1 MQVTQ
6 TQTEGFEIS
15 PQQARLWQIAKE
27 NSDNFRIFAKVQI
40 NGKLDVNELEN
51 AFARVCEKYEI
62 LRTDLQFGR
71 NFDKPQQFIIEKF
84 PQIGYFDLSD
94 SNKSE
99 IERLFDEIK
108 TAPFNLENA
117 ETNRFCL
124 AKKSSDEYFLIL
136 AVSAYCADAATI
148 EILIKELFDFYENP
162 SHKSDEPLQY
172 ADFSRW
178 QLDLLEDDN
187 EAVIYWRKLL
197 NEADVENDLQI
208 VKRGLFEQKLKFEK
222 NRITLETSFSAK
234 ITAYLNEQKIPA
246 ESFWLTCWNVLLSRL
261 SGNEKFI
268 LGVKSTGREY
278 EDLRSAVG
286 NLTKF
291 LPFVCP
297 LDFDESFLGNLPKI
311 EEKLREGRE
320 RHEFFTADK
329 SVSEMPHYGFS
340 FSEKREKIALTN
352 AEIEIEEISET
363 LENFKLSLN
372 VQPNEVL
379 FQYQPEFFSK
389 AEIERFG
396 ERLLTVVRQ
405 IIELKNSVVNRL
417 NLVGNRER
425 EMISRDFNRT
435 QIEFPSKFLHELF
448 TETAAEFPENIAVE
462 TDERKI
468 TYRELDEE
476 SNRLANFLNSRGIGA
491 EESVGICC
499 ERSIKMIIGILAI
512 LKSGAAFVP
521 LAADLPRE
529 RLEFLTADARI
540 NLLLIFQNSSEICE
554 EINAEKILLDDEN
567 TDWKTFTP
575 TSPTSEVFPE
585 NPAYIIYTSGTT
597 GTPKGVSVSHRAI
610 VNHLQW
616 RQKEFGFSPQDS
628 FLQKAALSFD
638 IAIWEIFTPLTTGGK
653 LVLARPEGHRDFEY
667 LARTIA
673 EKEITFAHFS
683 PFQLRRFLSENIDDC
698 RALKKVFVGGE
709 RLTAEL
715 KDEFYQKLDAELIQQ
730 YGPTETT
737 VDVTFWRCAAENSNA
752 LPIGKPIANTQ
763 AFVLDKNLQILPV
776 GTIGELFIGGASLAR
791 GYVGKPELTAEKFIP
806 NPFSVGGERLYQTGD
821 AAYFDADGNLY
832 FAGRFDRQVKVRGY
846 RVELG
851 EIEAALHEFSDVGEA
866 VAVVFD
872 EAENAPK
879 IAAYFSAEKE
889 LKNADLRDF
898 LRFKLPEYAVPAI
911 FIQVDEI
918 PLNKNGKVDF
928 SALPAPQSFYARTKR
943 KMVAP
948 RNELENLLA
957 KIWRDVLSKEE
968 IGVSENFFDLGGDS
982 IRSVQVS
989 AKIKKSGW
997 QIELQDLFKYQT
1009 IEQLAAV
1016 LKPSEKNVVEST
1028 EKFALV
1034 SEKERAK
1041 LPPNLADAYPL
1052 TLLQSGMLFHGELET
1067 DSDLYHNI
1075 AGVHLRMPFSE
1086 EKLRRAINILT
1097 TKHAILRT
1105 SFDLRNYS
1113 EPLQLVHQHVEIP
1126 LEIFDLREFDEKHQE
1141 EQLEKWI
1148 EAEKKQKFDWTQPP
1162 LIRFTV
1168 HHRSAE
1174 SFQFSRTE
1182 HHAILDGWSVASMLT
1197 ELFKIYRGLLNGE
1210 EILAL
1215 DINAET
1221 SFREFVRLE
1230 KEAVNSEKQISFW
1243 QEFLADSTVNRIPRL
1258 PSFLENTSAR
1268 RGKITPIKVSD
1279 EISEKLKE
1287 TSAALG
1293 VQVKNILLAAHL
1305 RVLALMSG
1313 QTDVVSG
1320 LIANG
1325 RPEETGSENVL
1336 GLFLNTLPF
1345 RQKLENGESWHELI
1359 KNTFAI
1365 ESEMLP
1371 FRRFPLAELQRLT
1384 GEQIFEAAFNFVS
1397 FHVYES
1403 IYRNNAAQVLS
1414 EQSFQETNFVFLAT
1428 ASVNP
1433 QTGKINF
1440 RLEYDSAQFTELQI
1454 ENICGYYTKAL
1465 NFIAYHGGEN
1475 YLEADLLGEVERNLV
1490 VKKWNDTAAVY
1501 SPISTMHGLF
1511 EAQAARTPDNLAA
1524 IFGARQMTY
1533 RDLNEEAN
1541 RIAHALLNLGLQR
1554 GELVGVH
1561 LKRSIEMIPA
1571 LLAILKIGCAYVPLE
1586 VTNPRERIRNL
1597 ISHHKIRTILT
1608 QSERISLL
1616 LDEKDELA
1624 ELEFVVCLDKCE
1636 KLDDIDS
1643 NSSVKII
1650 ERNDFENLSTENPNI
1665 EVNSD
1670 DLAYIIFTSGS
1681 TGMPKG
1687 VMVAHKPVINLIE
1700 WITKTHH
1707 VGAKDRV
1714 LFITSLSFDLSVYD
1728 IFGLLAVGGS
1738 IRIASAEEI
1747 AEPAELYRILRDE
1760 PITYW
1765 DSAPAAMQ
1773 QIVPFFE
1780 NSCERTPTLRLV
1792 YFSGDW
1798 IPVTLPDNVRRAF
1811 PKAEVIALGG
1821 ATEATV
1827 WSNFYPVGAVD
1838 SRWASIPYGKP
1849 IQNAEYRV
1857 LDERLNPAPIG
1868 TVGDLYIGGEVLAM
1882 GYLDEPVLTATK
1894 FIPDPFAG
1902 KKGAIMYRTGDQA
1915 RFFPDG
1921 NIEFMGRV
1929 DHQVKVRG
1937 YRIELGEIEA
1947 ALLKIPQIRQAI
1959 VLAQINERKEKFL
1972 AAFVVFKTADEQI
1985 SDDNLRKFMRES
1997 LPEYMI
2003 PAVFVFLPEIPV
2015 TANGKIDRKAL
2026 TVTNENTETEKRIFD
2041 APQTKTEKI
2050 ISEIWA
2056 EVLGIDEI
2064 SRQDDFFMLG
2074 GHSLVAT
2081 QVISRIREAFDL
2093 DLPLRTLFEMTTLE
2107 KLAVEVDSR
2116 LVKKNRE

>member
-15 PQQARLWQIAKE
+15 PQQARLRQIGKG
-27 NSDNFRIFAKVQI
+27 NSDDFRVFAKVKI
-40 NGKLDVNELEN
+40 IGNLDVNALEN
-51 AFARVCEKYEI
+51 ALARVCEKYEI
-62 LRTDLQFGR
+62 LRTGFQSER
-71 NFDKPQQFIIEKF
+71 QFITEKF
-84 PQIGYFDLSD
+84 PQIGYFDLSG

-108 TAPFNLENA
+108 TAPFDLENA
-117 ETNRFCL
+117 ETSRFCL
-124 AKKSSDEYFLIL
+124 AKKSSDEYHLIL
-136 AVSAYCADAATI
+136 AISAYCADAGTI

-162 SHKSDEPLQY
+162 SHKSDKPLQY
-172 ADFSRW
+172 ADLSRW

-187 EAVIYWRKLL
+187 EAANYWRKLL
-197 NEADVENDLQI
+197 NEADVEKDLPL
-208 VKRGLFEQKLKFEK
+208 VKRGFSQQKLKFEK
-222 NRITLETSFSAK
+222 HQISLESFFSAE
-234 ITAYLNEQKIPA
+234 ITAYLNEQKILP
-246 ESFWLTCWNVLLSRL
+246 ESFWLACWNVLLSRL
-261 SGNEKFI
+261 SGNEKFL
-268 LGVKSTGREY
+268 LGVKSTGREF

-297 LDFDESFLGNLPKI
+297 LGFDESFLENFPKI
-311 EEKLREGRE
+311 EDNLREGRE

-329 SVSEMPHYGFS
+329 SVSELPHYGFS
-340 FSEKREKIALTN
+340 FSEKREKISLTN
-352 AEIEIEEISET
+352 AEIEIEEVSET
-363 LENFKLSLN
+363 LENFKLSLA

-417 NLVGNRER
+417 KLVGNRER
-425 EMISRDFNRT
+425 EMICRDFNRT
-435 QIEFPSKFLHELF
+435 QIEFPSKFLHEMF
-448 TETAAEFPENIAVE
+448 TETAAEFPQKIAIE
-462 TDERKI
+462 TDERKL

-476 SNRLANFLNSRGIGA
+476 SNRLANFLISRGIGA
-491 EESVGICC
+491 EESVGICGD
-499 ERSIKMIIGILAI
+499 RSIEMIVGVLAI

-529 RLEFLTADARI
+529 RLEFLTADARV
-540 NLLLIFQNSSEICE
+540 NLLLINQNSAEVFE
-554 EINAEKILLDDEN
+554 EIKAEKILLDDEN
-567 TDWKTFTP
+567 SDWKQVPANLPARKIF
-575 TSPTSEVFPE
+575 SE

-597 GTPKGVSVSHRAI
+597 GKPKGVSVSHRAI

-616 RQKEFGFSPQDS
+616 RQKEFGFSPDDS

-638 IAIWEIFTPLTTGGK
+638 IAVWEIFTPLTTGGK
-653 LVLARPEGHRDFEY
+653 LILARPEGHRDFEY

-683 PFQLRRFLSENIDDC
+683 PFQLRRFLSENVQNC

-715 KDEFYQKLDAELIQQ
+715 KDEFYRKLDAELIQQ

-737 VDVTFWRCAAENSNA
+737 VDVTFWRCAAENSIA

-763 AFVLDKNLQILPV
+763 AFVLDKNLQILPF
-776 GTIGELFIGGASLAR
+776 GTVGELYIGGAALAR
-791 GYVGKPELTAEKFIP
+791 GYIGKPDLTAEKFIP
-806 NPFSVGGERLYQTGD
+806 NPFSADGERLYRTGD
-821 AAYFDADGNLY
+821 AAYFDTDGNLY

-846 RVELG
+846 RIELG
-851 EIEAALHEFSDVGEA
+851 EVETALHEFSGVGEA

-872 EAENAPK
+872 ESKNEPK
-879 IAAYFSAEKE
+879 IAAYFTAERTME
-889 LKNADLRDF
+889 SSQLRDF
-898 LRFKLPEYAVPAI
+898 LRLKLPEYAVPAV

-918 PLNKNGKVDF
+918 PLTRHAKIDF
-928 SALPAPQSFYARTKR
+928 TALPAPQSFYARTNR
-943 KMVAP
+943 KIVAP

-957 KIWRDVLSKEE
+957 KIWREVLSKEE

-982 IRSVQVS
+982 IRSVQVA

-1016 LKPSEKNVVEST
+1016 LKPLEENVVEST

-1034 SEKERAK
+1034 SKKERAK
-1041 LPPNLADAYPL
+1041 LPQNLADAYPL
-1052 TLLQSGMLFHGELET
+1052 TLLQAGMLFHGELET
-1067 DSDLYHNI
+1067 DSDLYHNV

-1086 EKLRRAINILT
+1086 KKLRRAINILT
-1097 TKHAILRT
+1097 AKHAVLRT
-1105 SFDLRNYS
+1105 SFDLHNYS
-1113 EPLQLVHQHVEIP
+1113 EPLQLVHEHAEIP
-1126 LEIFDLREFDEKHQE
+1126 LEIFDLREFDEKKQE
-1141 EQLEKWI
+1141 EQLEKWV
-1148 EAEKKQKFDWTQPP
+1148 ENEKKRKFDWTQPP

-1168 HHRSAE
+1168 HRRNEE

-1197 ELFKIYRGLLNGE
+1197 ELFKVYRGLLNGE
-1210 EILAL
+1210 EISAF

-1243 QEFLADSTVNRIPRL
+1243 QEFLVDSTVSRVPRL

-1268 RGKITPIKVSD
+1268 RGKITPIEVSD

-1293 VQVKNILLAAHL
+1293 VQVKHILLAAHL
-1305 RVLALMSG
+1305 RVLVLLSG

-1325 RPEETGSENVL
+1325 RPEETGSENIL

-1345 RQKLENGESWHELI
+1345 RQKLKNGESWQELI
-1359 KNTFAI
+1359 KKTFAI

-1403 IYRNNAAQVLS
+1403 IYRNDAAQVLS

-1440 RLEYDSAQFTELQI
+1440 RLEYDAAQFTEPQI
-1454 ENICGYYTKAL
+1454 ENIRGYYAKAL
-1465 NFIAYHGGEN
+1465 NFIAYHGSEN
-1475 YLEADLLGEVERNLV
+1475 YLEADLLGEAERNLV

-1511 EAQAARTPDNLAA
+1511 EAQTARTPDKFAA
-1524 IFGARQMTY
+1524 IFGAQQMTY
-1533 RDLNEEAN
+1533 RELNEEAN
-1541 RIAHALLNLGLQR
+1541 RIAHALLNLGLRR

-1561 LKRSIEMIPA
+1561 LKRSMEMIPA

-1586 VTNPRERIRNL
+1586 VTNPRERIRSL
-1597 ISHHKIRTILT
+1597 IAHHKIRTLLT

-1616 LDEKDELA
+1616 LDESEMLD
-1624 ELEFVVCLDKCE
+1624 ELEFVVCLDELQKNE
-1636 KLDDIDS
+1636 ETNS
-1643 NSSVKII
+1643 NVFVKII
-1650 ERNDFENLSTENPNI
+1650 EQSDFENLSAENPNR
-1665 EVNSD
+1665 EVNSE

-1687 VMVAHKPVINLIE
+1687 VMVAHQPVINLIE
-1700 WITKTHH
+1700 WITKTHG
-1707 VGAKDRV
+1707 VSENDRV

-1760 PITYW
+1760 PITFW

-1780 NSCERTPTLRLV
+1780 SSCEETPTLRLV

-1811 PKAEVIALGG
+1811 PNAEVIALGG

-1827 WSNFYPVGAVD
+1827 WSNFYPVGEVD

-1857 LDERLNPAPIG
+1857 LDERLHPAPIG
-1868 TVGDLYIGGEVLAM
+1868 TVGDLYIGGECLAM

-1894 FIPDPFAG
+1894 FIPDPFAS

-1921 NIEFMGRV
+1921 NIEFMGRI

-1947 ALLKIPQIRQAI
+1947 ALLKVPQIRQAI

-1985 SDDNLRKFMRES
+1985 SDDNLRQILRET

-2015 TANGKIDRKAL
+2015 TANGKIDRKSL
-2026 TVTNENTETEKRIFD
+2026 TIPNEKTEKRVFD
-2041 APQTKTEKI
+2041 APQTETEKI
-2050 ISEIWA
+2050 VGEIWA
-2056 EVLGIDEI
+2056 EVLGVDEI

-2093 DLPLRTLFEMTTLE
+2093 DLPLRTLFEMTMLE
-2107 KLAVEVDSR
+2107 KLAVEIDSR
-2116 LVKKNRE
+2116 LIKAKRE